1 MYFIFGLLTISDYGI
16 SWDEPEHYHRGQ
28 AYLHYF
34 LTGEKTYASLPKY
47 DLKRAQTE
55 KNYHERS
62 VYQTDSLD
70 FNYWLENDGDHPVF
84 NDILGSL
91 SNYIFYQ
98 KFGILGD
105 IEAYHLFEIFI
116 SAVAVSTVFYFGAYV
131 FNIWTGLFAS
141 LFLGTYPL
149 FWSESHFNIKD
160 PVETSFYA
168 LTILFFWRGIVEKKA
183 MYIFI
188 SSVTAGF
195 AFATKF
201 NILFLPF
208 ILGLWL
214 LLRQIFIERS
224 TLKSL
229 ISKRFLLAFLV
240 YPMVMFG
247 FFAASWPYIWQDVV
261 GNTADVFK
269 YYENIGLE
277 SSKQQL
283 FFNLINPFASRWF
296 IYTVIPLALF
306 FFLFAFVK
314 PKMNK
319 MQKDVFTLWMIWFSV
334 PIIRVSLP
342 GATIYGGIRQ
352 IMEFIPAFALIA
364 GYGAYSFLSKIE
376 NLFKVNDPKYLRLVY
391 LGVLVIFL
399 VIVLIRIHPNENVYF
414 SSISGGLK
422 RNYENKF
429 PSTGMSLGN
438 AYLQGVNWI
447 NKNAQMNSK
456 LALIQ
461 GTSVNIPAYW
471 VRPDVSYS
479 NYHWSGIKREGEYLM
494 ELTHIYDVRVYY
506 YAWEYA
512 EKMLEPVYQVVID
525 GVPILQIWKNDFEH
539 TKKEFQK
546 IEKNYKGPVTSE
558 KEGNSVLI
566 EFNEN
571 VLLSRLI
578 LKYTPD
584 NECLPV
590 KSGRIYTSI
599 NGQDWREE
607 GDSVPYDQLG
617 RREEIEE
624 NSFRYMFA
632 AINARYIRIKLEP
645 GSCALV
651 GPSVQIVYLE

>member
-1 MYFIFGLLTISDYGI
+1 MNFRIQLSLIIFLLYFIFGLLTISDYGI

-34 LTGEKTYASLPKY
+34 LTGEK
-47 DLKRAQTE
+47 
-55 KNYHERS
+55 
-62 VYQTDSLD
+62 TDSLD

-247 FFAASWPYIWQDVV
+247 FFASSWPYIWQDVV

-296 IYTVIPLALF
+296 IYTV
-306 FFLFAFVK
+306 
-314 PKMNK
+314 
-319 MQKDVFTLWMIWFSV
+319 
-334 PIIRVSLP
+334 
-342 GATIYGGIRQ
+342 
-352 IMEFIPAFALIA
+352 
-364 GYGAYSFLSKIE
+364 
-376 NLFKVNDPKYLRLVY
+376 
-391 LGVLVIFL
+391 
-399 VIVLIRIHPNENVYF
+399 
-414 SSISGGLK
+414 
-422 RNYENKF
+422 
-429 PSTGMSLGN
+429 
-438 AYLQGVNWI
+438 
-447 NKNAQMNSK
+447 
-456 LALIQ
+456 
-461 GTSVNIPAYW
+461 
-471 VRPDVSYS
+471 
-479 NYHWSGIKREGEYLM
+479 
-494 ELTHIYDVRVYY
+494 
-506 YAWEYA
+506 
-512 EKMLEPVYQVVID
+512 
-525 GVPILQIWKNDFEH
+525 
-539 TKKEFQK
+539 
-546 IEKNYKGPVTSE
+546 
-558 KEGNSVLI
+558 
-566 EFNEN
+566 
-571 VLLSRLI
+571 
-578 LKYTPD
+578 
-584 NECLPV
+584 
-590 KSGRIYTSI
+590 
-599 NGQDWREE
+599 
-607 GDSVPYDQLG
+607 
-617 RREEIEE
+617 
-624 NSFRYMFA
+624 
-632 AINARYIRIKLEP
+632 
-645 GSCALV
+645 
-651 GPSVQIVYLE
+651 